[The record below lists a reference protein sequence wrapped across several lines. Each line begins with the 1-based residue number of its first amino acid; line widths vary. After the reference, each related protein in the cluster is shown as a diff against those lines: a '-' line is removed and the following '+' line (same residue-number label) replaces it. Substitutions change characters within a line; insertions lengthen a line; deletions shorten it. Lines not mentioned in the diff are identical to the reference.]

1 MSHDDLHHSSRS
13 NPLTVSSLPKS
24 SFLSDVSVYHVDDD
38 GRMLNS
44 IGAPIE
50 QIAWSAIESGS
61 ARITT
66 DQAVIH
72 CDSAAAIAIPVH
84 RSGRV
89 VSVAVLSAKVLN
101 AECDDLVGVF
111 EVWEPIGVYEELALD
126 QGYFGKMDR
135 FQNVSSFVRFEKG
148 TGLPGQ
154 VWQQGTSVVHD
165 DLSNHPGFLRAA
177 GASADLLVTAIGI
190 PVASTAFHGAA
201 VLISSRVSP
210 IARGFEVWQVDN
222 SCFSLLDSAY
232 REFAAGVQLPPAAT
246 LPLDA
251 GLPGLA
257 GDAGGAVLCQDI
269 KTLFAGRNHDT
280 ELPEAACGLAIPSYV
295 GDKLTS
301 VTALLF

>member
-1 MSHDDLHHSSRS
+1 MSHDDLHYSSRS

-38 GRMLNS
+38 GQMQNA

-50 QIAWSAIESGS
+50 QLAWAAIESGS
-61 ARITT
+61 ARIST
-66 DQAVIH
+66 DQTVIH

-101 AECDDLVGVF
+101 ADRDDLVGVF
-111 EVWEPIGVYEELALD
+111 EVWEPIGVYEELALHH
-126 QGYFGKMDR
+126 GYFGKMDR

-154 VWQQGTSVVHD
+154 VWQQRKSVIHD

-190 PVASTAFHGAA
+190 PVASTAFHSTA

-210 IARGFEVWQVDN
+210 IARGFEVWQADD
-222 SCFSLLDSAY
+222 SCFSFLGGAY
-232 REFAAGVQLPPAAT
+232 RELGEDIQLPPEAT

-257 GDAGGAVLCQDI
+257 ANAGGAVLCQDI
-269 KTLFAGRNHDT
+269 KTIFAGRNHDT
-280 ELPEAACGLAIPSYV
+280 ELPETACGLAIPFYD
-295 GDKLTS
+295 GDKLTN
-301 VTALLF
+301 VTTLLF